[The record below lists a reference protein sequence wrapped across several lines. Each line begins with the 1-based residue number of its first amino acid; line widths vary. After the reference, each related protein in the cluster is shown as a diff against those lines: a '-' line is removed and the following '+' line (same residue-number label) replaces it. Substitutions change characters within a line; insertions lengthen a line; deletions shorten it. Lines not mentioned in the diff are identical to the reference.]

1 MHGIVERMTAARVL
15 VVEDDALI
23 RESVVAALSGAGFVV
38 ESAGAAEGVPALAA
52 DFRPDLALLDVML
65 PGAADG
71 FALAR
76 ALRRERDLPVIFL
89 TARDAG
95 ADRLAGFEA
104 GADDY
109 VVKPFI
115 VEELVARVR
124 AVLRRLGRLPSVLD
138 LGDLRLDEQSSQAA
152 RGGAVLD
159 LTATEYRLLLFLA
172 RERGRI
178 LSKTQLLTQVWGYE
192 DYDPNLV
199 EVHVSALRRKLE
211 EHGPRILHT
220 VRGFG
225 YVLRPAEPAVVA

>member
-1 MHGIVERMTAARVL
+1 MPAARVL

-23 RESVVAALSGAGFVV
+23 RESVVAALTGAGFVV
-38 ESAGAAEGVPALAA
+38 DSSADSRGVPARAA

-65 PGAADG
+65 PGPADG

-76 ALRRERDLPVIFL
+76 ALRRDRDLPVIFL

-124 AVLRRLGRLPSVLD
+124 AVLRRLGRVPAVLD
-138 LGDLRLDEQSSQAA
+138 LGDLRIDEQAGEVL
-152 RGGAVLD
+152 RGGAALD
-159 LTATEYRLLLFLA
+159 LTATEYRLLLYLA

-225 YVLRPAEPAVVA
+225 YVLRPAEPAAAA

>member
-1 MHGIVERMTAARVL
+1 MPAARVL
-15 VVEDDALI
+15 VVEDDPLI
-23 RESVVAALSGAGFVV
+23 RESVVAALTAAGHVV
-38 ESAGAAEGVPALAA
+38 QSAGTAEGVPALAA

-65 PGAADG
+65 PGPADG
-71 FALAR
+71 FSLAR
-76 ALRRERDLPVIFL
+76 ALRRDRDVPVIFL

-95 ADRLAGFEA
+95 SDRLAGFEA

-124 AVLRRLGRLPSVLD
+124 AVLRRLGRVPSVID
-138 LGDLRLDEQSSQAA
+138 LGDLVVDEQSREAVRSGAA
-152 RGGAVLD
+152 LD
-159 LTATEYRLLLFLA
+159 LTATEYRLLLYLA
-172 RERGRI
+172 HERGRI

-211 EHGPRILHT
+211 ERGPRILHT
-220 VRGFG
+220 VRGLG
-225 YVLRPAEPAVVA
+225 YVLRPVEPAAAA

>member
-1 MHGIVERMTAARVL
+1 MPAARVL

-23 RESVVAALSGAGFVV
+23 RESVVAALTGAGFVV
-38 ESAGAAEGVPALAA
+38 ESAEDARGVPARAA

-65 PGAADG
+65 PGPADG

-76 ALRRERDLPVIFL
+76 ALRRDRDLPVIFL

-124 AVLRRLGRLPSVLD
+124 AVLRRLGRVPAVLD
-138 LGDLRLDEQSSQAA
+138 LGDLRIDEQAGEA
-152 RGGAVLD
+152 LRGGAALD

-211 EHGPRILHT
+211 ERGPRILHT

-225 YVLRPAEPAVVA
+225 YVLRPVEPAAVA